1 MTLAS
6 SHSEQFSD
14 AAYGTDDR
22 LGSMAPGPM
31 EKGIPRAR
39 WLGAQVHDLFA
50 GEFDDVYIW

>member
-1 MTLAS
+1 L
-6 SHSEQFSD
+6 D
-14 AAYGTDDR
+14 ATYGTDDR